1 MKAQSSSSIFIVI
14 ITIVSISVFTS
25 IVLYRKEISSF
36 SNTTITTMYT
46 TISKT
51 TTSTLLTTTTIT
63 STTSSTT
70 TSSTSSTSTT
80 TSTTTSSTSSTSTTT
95 STTTTLP
102 EGCYEEGEYFNL
114 LEDPNAICCHD
125 LTQIKYSFLIDD
137 QCISPACPCFVC
149 TKCGNG
155 SCGIG
160 ENQCNCPEDCS

>member
-1 MKAQSSSSIFIVI
+1 MKAQLSSSISIMI
-14 ITIVSISVFTS
+14 ITIISISAFAG

-36 SNTTITTMYT
+36 SNTTITTVYT

-80 TSTTTSSTSSTSTTT
+80 S

-102 EGCYEEGEYFNL
+102 EECYMEGEVFNL
-114 LEDPNAICCHD
+114 LDDPNAICCHD

-137 QCISPACPCFVC
+137 QCIAPSCPCFVC